1 MPSSY
6 AVRAADFLSTLGVD
20 THINYTDGQYVDI
33 NRDLSAL
40 QYLGINR
47 VRDAAPNPNFD
58 SVGQRHLDTA
68 ANSGLLFTFYADDPN
83 PSLVASRI
91 HNFAV
96 AHPGSVAGI
105 EGPNEV
111 NNWPVSYNGL
121 SGTAGAQ
128 GYQQALYNLLK
139 SDSVTKNIPVLGFT
153 DYPVH
158 ASASDQNNIH
168 PYAKNGDQPRAT
180 IEAGASDQNRVD
192 PGKPF
197 SITETG
203 YHTSLTADT
212 NGGWEG
218 VDEITQAKLILNTY
232 MDAADLGSKSTFVYQ
247 LLDAYPDTA
256 GTNQES
262 HFGLFK
268 LDYTPKLAAVAIH
281 NLTAILGDGGSN
293 AQSYTT
299 GSLNYS
305 VSGLPQT
312 GHTYLTQKSN
322 GSYQVTIW
330 NEPDVW
336 NEATDQAISDPT
348 NKTTVSL
355 GSKFGT
361 IEVFDPLKSTSAITI
376 FHNVSSIDIDLTD
389 HPLIVQV
396 TGALASGSTE
406 TLTAG
411 TSNSTVTP
419 STSTVPSI
427 SGTQTSALGGSTASL
442 TQSTSVTS
450 TSAETKPDVSAT
462 IDLHGSLAQA
472 YRLYQ
477 AALDRAP
484 DSGGLSAHTDAL
496 QHGLSIHDDALSFI
510 NSVEFGVKF
519 GTNTS
524 DQAFVTALYNNVLD
538 RAPDAVGNA
547 NWLNALTN
555 HTLDRASVLVG
566 FSESLEN
573 HANIDPAITAGI
585 HFDYGLFS

>member
-1 MPSSY
+1 MSNSY
-6 AVRAADFLSTLGVD
+6 AVRTIDFLSTLGVN

-33 NRDLSAL
+33 NRDLTAL

-47 VRDAAPNPNFD
+47 VRDAAPNPSFD

-91 HNFAV
+91 YNFIA
-96 AHPGSVAGI
+96 AHPGAVAGI
-105 EGPNEV
+105 EGLNEV
-111 NNWPVSYNGL
+111 NNSPINYSGL

-128 GYQQALYNLLK
+128 GYQQALYNTLK
-139 SDSVTKNIPVLGFT
+139 SDSLTKNIPILGFT

-168 PYAKNGDQPRAT
+168 PYAKNGDQPRVS
-180 IEAGASDQNRVD
+180 IEAEASAQSRVD
-192 PGKPF
+192 PGKPL

-247 LLDAYPDTA
+247 LLDAYPDA
-256 GTNQES
+256 SGSNQES

-268 LDYTPKLAAVAIH
+268 LDYTPKPAAVAIH
-281 NLTAILGDGGSN
+281 NLTTILGDGGAN
-293 AQSYTT
+293 AQSYAT

-312 GHTYLTQKSN
+312 GYTYLTQKSN

-336 NEATDQAISDPT
+336 NEATDQPINNSS
-348 NKTTVSL
+348 NKTTINL
-355 GSKFGT
+355 DGKFST
-361 IEVFDPLKSTSAITI
+361 VDIFDPIKGTTAIKTL
-376 FHNVSSIDIDLTD
+376 HNVSSVDIDLTD
-389 HPLIVQV
+389 HPLIVQI
-396 TGALASGSTE
+396 TGALA
-406 TLTAG
+406 
-411 TSNSTVTP
+411 
-419 STSTVPSI
+419 
-427 SGTQTSALGGSTASL
+427 
-442 TQSTSVTS
+442 
-450 TSAETKPDVSAT
+450 PDVT
-462 IDLHGSLAQA
+462 IDLNGSTAQA

-477 AALDRAP
+477 AALDRVP
-484 DSGGLSAHTDAL
+484 DATGLIAHASTLQRGLSL
-496 QHGLSIHDDALSFI
+496 HDDAMSFI
-510 NSVEFGVKF
+510 NSAEFGAKF

-538 RAPDAVGNA
+538 RAPDAAGNA
-547 NWLNALTN
+547 NWLNALIS

-573 HANIDPAITAGI
+573 HAKVDPAITAGI